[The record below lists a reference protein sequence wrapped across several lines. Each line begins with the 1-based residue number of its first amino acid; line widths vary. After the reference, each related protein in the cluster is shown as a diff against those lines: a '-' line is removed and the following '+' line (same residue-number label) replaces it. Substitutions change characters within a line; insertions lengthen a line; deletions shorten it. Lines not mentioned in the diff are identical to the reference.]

1 MLVLCSEVLEFEI
14 DVDAS
19 SSEFLGSCKKLTI
32 LVGDPGGPLE
42 DALLADSEEAGEDGL
57 KFIEILV
64 FGVGGACILGD
75 CFLLGFIDCN
85 SNEDGQQTI
94 FHKVDEDGVPLF
106 EGIFEVLYRDCH
118 TLTAKSLTY
127 AM

>member
-1 MLVLCSEVLEFEI
+1 MLVLCSEVLELEV
-14 DVDAS
+14 DVDTS
-19 SSEFLGSCKKLTI
+19 SSEFLPSCEKLAV

-42 DALLADSEEAGEDGL
+42 DALLADSEETGEDGL
-57 KFIEILV
+57 EFIEILV

-75 CFLLGFIDCN
+75 RFLLRFIDCD
-85 SNEDGQQTI
+85 SYQDRQQTI
-94 FHKVDEDGVPLF
+94 FHKIYEDGIPLF
-106 EGIFEVLYRDCH
+106 KGIFEVLYKRMH

>member
-1 MLVLCSEVLEFEI
+1 MLVLCSEVLELEI
-14 DVDAS
+14 DVDAF
-19 SSEFLGSCKKLTI
+19 SSEFLGSCKKFAI

-42 DALLADSEEAGEDGL
+42 DALLADSEETGEDGL
-57 KFIEILV
+57 EFIEILV
-64 FGVGGACILGD
+64 FGVGGASILGNR
-75 CFLLGFIDCN
+75 FLLRFIDCD

-94 FHKVDEDGVPLF
+94 FHEVDEDGVPLF
-106 EGIFEVLYRDCH
+106 EGIFEVLYRHCH